1 MFKTILVP
9 LDGSLLSECALAPA
23 LALAQTYKA
32 EIVLVT
38 VLVERATI
46 PTDEYYDAP
55 ASLIPELEISPMRE
69 RLANYLDSIVET
81 RAGANVSMHAIVLEG
96 GAADGVVKTAVSSQA
111 DLIVMGT
118 HGRSGMS
125 RWLLGSVT
133 QKVIRN
139 APCPVIAV
147 RDERPLKNIL
157 ITLDQT
163 TLSEQALDPGFAVAG
178 ALNARVHLL
187 TIIENAAS
195 SPEGGEWAAA
205 EPKSH
210 TTLGEELFAQ
220 EEAYLHDL
228 EIRYQTTQPVKT
240 AVRTGKPQHA
250 ILAYAAEQNIDLIVM
265 ATHNRAGVK
274 RWLYKSVTE
283 QVMNGSQC
291 SMLILKP
298 NTQADTY

>member
-32 EIVLVT
+32 KIVLVT
-38 VLVERATI
+38 VLVERAII

-55 ASLIPELEISPMRE
+55 ASLIPELEISPMKE
-69 RLANYLDSIVET
+69 RLTNYLDSIVET
-81 RAGANVSMHAIVLEG
+81 RAGANVPMRAIMLEG
-96 GAADGVVKTAVSSQA
+96 SAADCVVETAVSNQT
-111 DLIVMGT
+111 DLVIMGT

-139 APCPVIAV
+139 LPCPIMAI
-147 RDERPLKNIL
+147 RDERPIKNIL

-163 TLSEQALDPGFAVAG
+163 MLSEQALDPGFAVAG

-187 TIIENAAS
+187 TIIEDAAI
-195 SPEGGEWAAA
+195 PLEGGEWSAA
-205 EPKSH
+205 ELKSH
-210 TTLGEELFAQ
+210 AALGEELFAQ

-228 EIRYQTTQPVKT
+228 EIRYQTTQPIKT
-240 AVRTGKPQHA
+240 AVRNGKPQHA

-274 RWLYKSVTE
+274 RWLYKSVTKL
-283 QVMNGSQC
+283 VMNGSQC

-298 NTQADTY
+298 NTQTDTY

>member
-187 TIIENAAS
+187 TIIENAVN

-240 AVRTGKPQHA
+240 AVRSGKPQHA

-298 NTQADTY
+298 NTQADSY